1 MDLSLLPLVFSLIL
15 TVASRV
21 LHPYSTDDKTSRLK
35 EERFSTVRD
44 TQRGSQNYMEKR
56 RGRREI
62 EVTRRRRGRVKRGET
77 NLASNRFPKCSPW
90 PRKPR
95 EIQRVKQRREG
106 GGRR

>member
-1 MDLSLLPLVFSLIL
+1 MELSFRPLAFHLIL

-35 EERFSTVRD
+35 EKRFSTVRD
-44 TQRGSQNYMEKR
+44 TQRGSKNYMEKR

-90 PRKPR
+90 PGRPR

>member
-1 MDLSLLPLVFSLIL
+1 MPLTLSLIL
-15 TVASRV
+15 TVASS
-21 LHPYSTDDKTSRLK
+21 LFHPYTGDTISRLMVK
-35 EERFSTVRD
+35 QLFTVRD
-44 TQRGSQNYMEKR
+44 TQRGPQSYMEKR
-56 RGRREI
+56 RVRREI